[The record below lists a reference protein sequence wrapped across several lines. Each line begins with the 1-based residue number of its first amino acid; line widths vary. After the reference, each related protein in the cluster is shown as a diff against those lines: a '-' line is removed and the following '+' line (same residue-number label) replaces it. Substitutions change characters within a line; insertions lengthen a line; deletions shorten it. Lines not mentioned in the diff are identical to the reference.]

1 MVRPRPA
8 NTIENGDLDG
18 ELTAT
23 RTAACHDDERL
34 TVFSE
39 NSDPGRE
46 LTMASRPSDV
56 RRLAQ
61 TICRSTHWFSRD
73 AADSS
78 ARTYDGDALKPSV
91 RMSSARRIRP
101 KAFTLLLLY

>member
-1 MVRPRPA
+1 MIQLNAVEDYAEAGGPRTGVAERAMAFGVVHPRPA
-8 NTIENGDLDG
+8 HTIEDGGLDG

-61 TICRSTHWFSRD
+61 TIC
-73 AADSS
+73 
-78 ARTYDGDALKPSV
+78 
-91 RMSSARRIRP
+91 
-101 KAFTLLLLY
+101 

>member
-1 MVRPRPA
+1 LGSIERVEDYAEAGGPRTGVAERATACGVVRPRPA
-8 NTIENGDLDG
+8 NTIENGALDG

-23 RTAACHDDERL
+23 RTAACHDDDRL

-61 TICRSTHWFSRD
+61 TIC
-73 AADSS
+73 
-78 ARTYDGDALKPSV
+78 
-91 RMSSARRIRP
+91 
-101 KAFTLLLLY
+101 